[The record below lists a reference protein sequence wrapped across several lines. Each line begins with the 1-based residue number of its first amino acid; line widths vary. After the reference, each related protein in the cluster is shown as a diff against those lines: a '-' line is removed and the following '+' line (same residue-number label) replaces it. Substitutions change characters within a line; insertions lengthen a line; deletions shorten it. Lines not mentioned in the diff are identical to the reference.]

1 MLLEKLLII
10 ALIVG
15 RQKSQGFHR
24 GVDHLTSVL
33 IRYDF
38 GCLHVAT
45 SRMWHGLQRP
55 VKDVIVGLPAAGGG
69 RRSPYQRGRKRLK
82 ALMGMLQTSMLL
94 LMMMTLKGESC
105 LTESPWVAFDAVV
118 AVAVKS
124 VPVATVLGIGIVA
137 TAGFVG
143 GGSPQRF
150 VGSSPQV
157 GGSRR
162 REMVDATTAP
172 AITHAAVENVAV
184 ARPTAHAKMVEGS
197 SLMA

>member
-24 GVDHLTSVL
+24 GVDHLTSML

-45 SRMWHGLQRP
+45 SRMCHGLQRP

-82 ALMGMLQTSMLL
+82 ALMGMLRTSML

-105 LTESPWVAFDAVV
+105 LAESPWVTFDAAV

-150 VGSSPQV
+150 VGSSPPV
-157 GGSRR
+157 GGGRR
-162 REMVDATTAP
+162 REMVDATAAP
-172 AITHAAVENVAV
+172 ADAYAAVENVAV
-184 ARPTAHAKMVEGS
+184 ARPTAHAEMVEGS